1 MDCSTPGLPVHH
13 QLPQPTQTHVHRI
26 GDAIQPSQPLSS
38 PSPPVYCKSISS
50 YCVISEEVLR
60 AKSLQLYP
68 TLCNP
73 VNCSPPGS
81 FVQWHA
87 PGKNTG
93 VGCHGLL
100 QGIFL
105 TQGSNPP
112 SPLWLLHRQTHSLPL
127 VPPGKPQ

>member
-38 PSPPVYCKSISS
+38 PSPPVYYKSISS
-50 YCVISEEVLR
+50 YCVISEEVLC